1 MRNLIVYL
9 FIVLLN
15 LPIASAISF
24 YAYWLKNLEHIRKEL
39 CVNRNNPMSKCKG
52 KCHLSKVIKKNYEQE
67 NSPSKQN
74 KILLESN
81 FTLIYLPTENFNFQ
95 HQIEIPSE
103 HSSVVFSYK
112 KLQDKLLE
120 FDTDPPP
127 KRC

>member
-1 MRNLIVYL
+1 
-9 FIVLLN
+9 
-15 LPIASAISF
+15 
-24 YAYWLKNLEHIRKEL
+24 
-39 CVNRNNPMSKCKG
+39 MS
-52 KCHLSKVIKKNYEQE
+52 LSKVIKKNYEQE
-67 NSPSKQN
+67 NSPRKQN

-120 FDTDPPP
+120 YDTDPPP